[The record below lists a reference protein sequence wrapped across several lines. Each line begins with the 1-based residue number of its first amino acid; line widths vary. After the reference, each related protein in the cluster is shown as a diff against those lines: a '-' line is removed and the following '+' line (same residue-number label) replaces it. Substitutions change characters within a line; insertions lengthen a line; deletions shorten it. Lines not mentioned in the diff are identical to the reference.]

1 VSDKPTDVF
10 ISYSREDQDQ
20 VFELATRLRSAG
32 VGLWIDQG
40 SLDAAAQWGQQIVEA
55 LDAAKVMLL
64 MISPAAVRSDNVAKE
79 VTLISERRGTILPLH
94 LEQTTIPPSLKYP
107 LAGIQHIELYNGDPE
122 EKLQAVLRSLAR
134 LGVNLA
140 PPERAV
146 TAGSARP
153 AAEPATA
160 AAASAE
166 STTGAL
172 AILPFENL
180 SADPEADYFSDGL
193 TDELFSRLSAIS
205 GIELI
210 SRWSSMQYKG
220 QKLDPRTIGAQ
231 LGARHLVGGSVRKHL
246 DSVRVSVQL
255 VDVATNRQIWGSTF
269 KGELANIFEIQEQV
283 SQQIVEALKLKL
295 SFSEKVSLTKRS
307 TVNAQ
312 AFDLY
317 LRGQELLYRLTR
329 KSVEHA
335 IQLFEKAIELDP
347 RYAAAYASAA
357 SAFGIRYQWFDRDSH
372 HREKAQE
379 FSFKALMY
387 DPNLAEAYSAMG
399 LSYFLWGKFEESSA
413 ACKKAMELDPEDFV
427 VYWTLGRIHFSK
439 GELAPAAELFR
450 KLTRMKPDFY
460 AGFGDLAQTC
470 DGLGLVEEAGKA
482 RAQLLE
488 MMPMHLLRNPD
499 DARGR
504 LFYAIA
510 LSRIGKR
517 EQALAEGLK
526 TVEGSS
532 GDCLILYNL
541 ACFFS
546 EMGERQ
552 KALETLRAAV
562 QSGYQDFGWM
572 QNDPDLTSLRD
583 EPAFQELK
591 KFAHGDVAAPI

>member
-10 ISYSREDQDQ
+10 ISYSRDDQDR
-20 VFELATRLRSAG
+20 VFELASKLRSAG

-79 VTLISERRGTILPLH
+79 VTLISERRGHILPLH
-94 LEQTTIPPSLKYP
+94 LEQTVIPPALKYP

-122 EKLQAVLRSLAR
+122 EKLQAVLRSLVR
-134 LGVNLA
+134 LGVSLA
-140 PPERAV
+140 PPGRPVAEGPV
-146 TAGSARP
+146 RP
-153 AAEPATA
+153 APEPQA
-160 AAASAE
+160 AGAAQE
-166 STTGAL
+166 STGGAL

-180 SADPEADYFSDGL
+180 SADPDADYFSDGL
-193 TDELFSRLSAIS
+193 TEELFSRLSAIS
-205 GIELI
+205 EIDLI

-220 QKLDPRTIGAQ
+220 QKLDPRTIGSQ

-246 DSVRVSVQL
+246 DSVRISVQL

-357 SAFGIRYQWFDRDSH
+357 SAFGIRYQWFDRDSR

-379 FSFKALMY
+379 LSFKALMY

-413 ACKKAMELDPEDFV
+413 ACRKAMELDPEDFV

-450 KLTRMKPDFY
+450 TLTRMKPDFY
-460 AGFGDLAQTC
+460 AGFGDLAQAC

-510 LSRIGKR
+510 LLRVGKR
-517 EQALAEGLK
+517 DQAVAEGMK
-526 TVEGSS
+526 TVEAST

-541 ACFFS
+541 ACLFS
-546 EMGERQ
+546 ELGEKQ
-552 KALETLRAAV
+552 KALETLRSAV

-572 QNDPDLTSLRD
+572 QNDPDLATLRD
-583 EPAFQELK
+583 EPAFKELRNYVR
-591 KFAHGDVAAPI
+591 GDVANPT

>member
-1 VSDKPTDVF
+1 VPDKPTDVF
-10 ISYSREDQDQ
+10 ISYSRDDQKR
-20 VFELATRLRSAG
+20 VFELATKLRAAG

-64 MISPAAVRSDNVAKE
+64 MISPSAVRSDNVAKE

-94 LEQTTIPPSLKYP
+94 LEQTVIPPALKYP

-122 EKLQAVLRSLAR
+122 EKLQAVIRSLVR
-134 LGVNLA
+134 LGVSLEA
-140 PPERAV
+140 PTR
-146 TAGSARP
+146 G
-153 AAEPATA
+153 AAEPKA
-160 AAASAE
+160 AAVAPSE
-166 STTGAL
+166 STSGAL

-220 QKLDPRTIGAQ
+220 QKLDPRTIGTQ
-231 LGARHLVGGSVRKHL
+231 LGARHLVGGSVRKHQ
-246 DSVRVSVQL
+246 DSVRISVQL
-255 VDVATNRQIWGSTF
+255 VDVSTNRQLWGSTF

-283 SQQIVEALKLKL
+283 AQQIVEALKLKL

-317 LRGQELLYRLTR
+317 LRGQELLYRMTR
-329 KSVEHA
+329 KSIEHS
-335 IQLFEKAIELDP
+335 IQLFEKATELDP

-357 SAFGIRYQWFDRDSH
+357 SAYGVRYQWFDRDTR

-399 LSYFLWGKFEESSA
+399 LSYFMWGKFEESGA
-413 ACKKAMELDPEDFV
+413 ACRKAMELNPEDFV

-439 GELAPAAELFR
+439 GELAPAADFFR
-450 KLTRMKPDFY
+450 TLTRLKPDFY

-470 DGLGLVEEAGKA
+470 EALGLTEEAEKA
-482 RAQLLE
+482 HAHVLE
-488 MMPMHLLRNPD
+488 IMPMHLLRNPD

-504 LFYAIA
+504 LYYARSLA
-510 LSRIGKR
+510 KVGKR
-517 EQALAEGLK
+517 EQAIAEVQK
-526 TVEGSS
+526 TVEASI

-541 ACFFS
+541 ACLLT
-546 EMGERQ
+546 ELGEKQ
-552 KALETLRAAV
+552 KALATLRSAV
-562 QSGYQDFGWM
+562 QSGYEEFGWM
-572 QNDPDLTSLRD
+572 ENDPDLAPLRD
-583 EPAFQELK
+583 EPGFKELR
-591 KFAHGDVAAPI
+591 KFVRSDVANPA

>member
-1 VSDKPTDVF
+1 MSDKPTDVF
-10 ISYSREDQDQ
+10 ISYSRDDQDR
-20 VFELATRLRSAG
+20 VFELASKLRSAG

-64 MISPAAVRSDNVAKE
+64 MISPSSVRSDNVAKE
-79 VTLISERRGTILPLH
+79 VTLISERRGSILPLH

-134 LGVNLA
+134 LGVNIA
-140 PPERAV
+140 PRERPAPEV
-146 TAGSARP
+146 SARP
-153 AAEPATA
+153 APEPVE
-160 AAASAE
+160 SA
-166 STTGAL
+166 TGAL

-210 SRWSSMQYKG
+210 SRWSSMQFKG
-220 QKLDPRTIGAQ
+220 QKLDPRTIGSQ

-246 DSVRVSVQL
+246 DSVRISVHL

-295 SFSEKVSLTKRS
+295 TFSEKVSLTKRS

-460 AGFGDLAQTC
+460 AGFGDLSQSC
-470 DGLGLVEEAGKA
+470 DGLGLVDEANKA

-510 LSRIGKR
+510 LSRVGKR
-517 EQALAEGLK
+517 EQALVEGLK

-546 EMGERQ
+546 EMGEKQ

-562 QSGYQDFGWM
+562 QSGYHDFGWM
-572 QNDPDLTSLRD
+572 QNDPDLDSLRD
-583 EPAFQELK
+583 DPAFHELK
-591 KFAHGDVAAPI
+591 NLARRDE